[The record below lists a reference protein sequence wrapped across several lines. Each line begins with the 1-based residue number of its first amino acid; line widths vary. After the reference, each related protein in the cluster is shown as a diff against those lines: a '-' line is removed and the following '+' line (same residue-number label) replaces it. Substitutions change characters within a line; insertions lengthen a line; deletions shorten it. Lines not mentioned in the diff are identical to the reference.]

1 MAGDLH
7 RPDRPPEDLGPSSRG
22 DLDTILE
29 AVRLAQEQVARHDYR
44 GYDPYDA
51 LRSPLFR
58 LPGLRAN
65 RPVRLAAQQIVRRLP
80 VNVRPLLRV
89 PPGRNP
95 VTLGLM
101 IQGYSYLS
109 VVDRDRAGLYEQ
121 RLHRCLEELERLRSS
136 GFSGACWGYD
146 FDWDGRYTTLPAF
159 APTVV
164 ATGFITNGLFT
175 AYELTGSE
183 AALETCISACDFVL
197 NDLNRTPGPDGS
209 FCWSYSPFDRQI
221 VLNATVKGAR
231 LCAQVFSV
239 TGRAQLLEAAIGS
252 NRFVVEHQ
260 AASGA
265 WPYSAGDRRRW
276 SDSFHT
282 GYVLDGLLE
291 FERRT
296 GDGRFRPAAELG
308 WRYYRR
314 RLFDGDIPRYSDLK
328 RYPIDATACAQ
339 AIITLS
345 RFGDRES
352 ARRLAAW
359 TIDRMQ
365 KPDGSFAYRSYRS
378 FTNRIS
384 YPRWSTAWMVC
395 ALGHF
400 LHELSSGEVSGRSH
414 PRS

>member
-1 MAGDLH
+1 MIARPHFGAMPRSSPDLH
-7 RPDRPPEDLGPSSRG
+7 R
-22 DLDTILE
+22 ILKAIHLAE
-29 AVRLAQEQVARHDYR
+29 AHVARCDYR

-51 LRSPLFR
+51 LRAPLFS

-80 VNVRPLLRV
+80 INVRPLLRI
-89 PPGRNP
+89 PRGRNP

-109 VVDRDRAGLYEQ
+109 ALEPDRAGLYRS
-121 RLHRCLEELERLRSS
+121 RLDECLEELGRLRSP

-146 FDWDGRYTTLPAF
+146 FDWEGRYTTLPAF
-159 APTVV
+159 SPTVV

-175 AYELTGSE
+175 AYELTGAE
-183 AALETCISACDFVL
+183 AALDFCVSASDFVL

-209 FCWSYSPFDRQI
+209 FCWSYSPFDRQV

-239 TGRAQLLEAAIGS
+239 TGQDHLLEAATRS
-252 NRFVVEHQ
+252 NEFVVQHQ
-260 AASGA
+260 AAAGA
-265 WPYSAGDRRRW
+265 WPYSARDTRTW

-282 GYVLDGLLE
+282 GYVIDGLLE

-296 GDGRFRPAAELG
+296 GSDRFRSAAELG
-308 WRYYRR
+308 WRYYRER
-314 RLFDGDIPRYSDLK
+314 MFEGYIPRYSDEK

-345 RFGDRES
+345 KFGDPDG
-352 ARRLAAW
+352 ALRLATW

-365 KPDGSFAYRSYRS
+365 KSDGAFAYRVHRA
-378 FTNRIS
+378 FVNRIP
-384 YPRWSTAWMVC
+384 YMRWSTACMIC
-395 ALGHF
+395 ALGT
-400 LHELSSGEVSGRSH
+400 LLYGVGLEREKRPPPVQG
-414 PRS
+414 